1 MADVQDIDLAGTR
14 ALVTGGTSGLGL
26 AMAEAL
32 AQAGAAVALT
42 SRSAER
48 AEAAAAKLPGTG
60 AIGIA
65 ADARDEA
72 AVARAVAR
80 AWSRLGGIDL
90 LVNNAGLGMKTVNP
104 RFMTQPLDFWQV
116 PVDGFQA
123 VLGTNLTGYFLM
135 AREVVPRM
143 LAAGAGRIV
152 NISMNHATMN
162 RRGFVPYGPA
172 RAGAEA
178 LSRIMAADLSGTGIT
193 VNILLPGG
201 ATVTGM
207 MPPQEYRPA
216 QLAALDPAIM
226 GPPIVWLASPLA
238 RDVHDE
244 RIVVAAWPGSALG
257 SRTELRGQGSWLRH
271 QAPLIVAGSAAGAA
285 LLLITPAPA
294 FAKVVPYLLA
304 FAALALLLQ
313 PQATK
318 WLASRPEGRHRLL
331 LPVGLIAVSVYDGY
345 WGAGAGI
352 MTLTVK
358 GLLFFTERA
367 VVPGSAVRTSR
378 RRVLP
383 VRPAGQAGGASRR
396 RRGCPARP

>member
-48 AEAAAAKLPGTG
+48 AGAAAAKLPGTG

-72 AVARAVAR
+72 AVARAVAQ

-201 ATVTGM
+201 VTVTGM
-207 MPPQEYRPA
+207 MPPQEFRPA
-216 QLAALDPAIM
+216 RLTALDPAIM
-226 GPPIVWLASPLA
+226 GPPIVWLASPQA

-244 RIVVAAWPGSALG
+244 RIVATDFSEWLQT
-257 SRTELRGQGSWLRH
+257 RT
-271 QAPLIVAGSAAGAA
+271 A
-285 LLLITPAPA
+285 
-294 FAKVVPYLLA
+294 
-304 FAALALLLQ
+304 
-313 PQATK
+313 
-318 WLASRPEGRHRLL
+318 
-331 LPVGLIAVSVYDGY
+331 
-345 WGAGAGI
+345 
-352 MTLTVK
+352 
-358 GLLFFTERA
+358 
-367 VVPGSAVRTSR
+367 
-378 RRVLP
+378 
-383 VRPAGQAGGASRR
+383 
-396 RRGCPARP
+396 